1 MDVVDDLKNAISYP
15 YILYADSSEIRVIL
29 ETTQYYIQYSNHIQ
43 VREGLNMVPS
53 APCNALC
60 PHFPTC
66 VSVLDTVAKRFE
78 SC

>member
-15 YILYADSSEIRVIL
+15 YILYADSSEMRVIL
-29 ETTQYYIQYSNHIQ
+29 ETTQYYIH

-53 APCNALC
+53 APCDALC